1 MHALFPVPA
10 VLGFDGVLQC
20 VEVTNTLAVSVDEV
34 LDVRYALADD
44 VEDCLAQIQSRFLR
58 DVRNAQALLQ
68 LQAPVIRLLHP
79 RKDLE
84 QRRLAGAIASD
95 QADPLV
101 AFQRKIGV
109 IKKSDVPEGEL
120 GVEES

>member
-1 MHALFPVPA
+1 
-10 VLGFDGVLQC
+10 
-20 VEVTNTLAVSVDEV
+20 
-34 LDVRYALADD
+34 VRYALADD

-58 DVRNAQALLQ
+58 DMRNTQALLQ
-68 LQAPVIRLLHP
+68 LQASIIRLLHP

-84 QRRLAGAIASD
+84 QRRLASAIASD

-120 GVEES
+120 SVDES